1 VSRDGLARSGVRR
14 NGRSGVAAMDCE
26 GGSGWVGPGSC
37 NGRALGSQEGM
48 VLWEEGGTGRCG
60 RKVALDGAK
69 LRVGRKDRLKA
80 DRRRAKQRGH
90 EPRHGE

>member
-1 VSRDGLARSGVRR
+1 
-14 NGRSGVAAMDCE
+14 
-26 GGSGWVGPGSC
+26 
-37 NGRALGSQEGM
+37 